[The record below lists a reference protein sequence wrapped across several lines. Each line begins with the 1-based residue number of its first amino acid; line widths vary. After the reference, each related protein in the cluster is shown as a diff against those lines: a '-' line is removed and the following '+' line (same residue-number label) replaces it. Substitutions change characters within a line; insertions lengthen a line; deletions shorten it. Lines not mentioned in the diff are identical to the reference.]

1 MNTPEQA
8 QNDNLLPWD
17 RKDLDYHFRK
27 ETGHIVTFRLSEYE
41 YECLK
46 TFAEAELN
54 SCHRTG
60 IKIFNQWFDS
70 NKDRIRFTRGRKEDN
85 KAKKPYSTY

>member
-1 MNTPEQA
+1 MNTSNKEQS
-8 QNDNLLPWD
+8 DNPLPWE
-17 RKDLDYHFRK
+17 RTDLDYEFRK

-46 TFAEAELN
+46 TFAKAELN

-70 NKDRIRFTRGRKEDN
+70 NKDRIKFTRGRKQDSN
-85 KAKKPYSTY
+85 ARNPYNPY

>member
-1 MNTPEQA
+1 MNTSTKEQT
-8 QNDNLLPWD
+8 DNLLPWERTD
-17 RKDLDYHFRK
+17 IDYEYRK

-46 TFAEAELN
+46 IFARAELN

-70 NKDRIRFTRGRKEDN
+70 NKDNINFVKGPKEKN
-85 KAKKPYSTY
+85 KKNLFRYP